1 MTMHT
6 GPSSGAS
13 SPDSVGAGI
22 TVRELD
28 VDLPDPRQVSRPERP
43 ILRDVSF
50 SVPPGQVTALVGTN
64 GAGKTTLLR
73 AVAGALRPAS
83 GTIQVL
89 GAPIGGPED
98 ALPAGVGIVP
108 DAPFQPDHW
117 SADDL
122 VLAQRRVEPSLD
134 ARRVGRLL
142 RRAGISPA
150 AQLRQLSAGQ
160 RTRLLLAV
168 ALGIQPA
175 LLLLDEPLARL
186 DPLARE
192 DVLDELRD
200 HQAGGEDRTILMST
214 HDLGDLERLVDHI
227 VLLHEGRVVLEGSAL
242 DLVEEHLVATVATA
256 APATTDPSVT
266 PLQGPRRSGDQ
277 LEALVRAEDA
287 VTLPE
292 LTDLRRPTLQDVL
305 TFTLREVSR

>member
-6 GPSSGAS
+6 DPSSRAS
-13 SPDSVGAGI
+13 SQNAEGAGI
-22 TVRELD
+22 VVRDLR
-28 VDLPDPRQVSRPERP
+28 VDLPDPRRLTRPERP

-50 SVPPGQVTALVGTN
+50 TVPRGQVTALVGTN

-73 AVAGALRPAS
+73 SLSGAVRPSS
-83 GTIQVL
+83 GSIELL
-89 GAPIGGPED
+89 GLPIGGPED
-98 ALPAGVGIVP
+98 GLPAGVGLVP

-122 VLAQRRVEPSLD
+122 VLAQRRVDPSLD
-134 ARRVGRLL
+134 ARLVGRLL
-142 RRAGISPA
+142 RRAGIAPA

-168 ALGIQPA
+168 ALGIRPS

-227 VLLHEGRVVLEGSAL
+227 VLMHQGRVVLEGSAM
-242 DLVEEHLVATVATA
+242 DLVEEHLI
-256 APATTDPSVT
+256 ATTSGPSTAGAQVAA
-266 PLQGPRRSGDQ
+266 LQGPRRSGDQ

-287 VTLPE
+287 VALPG
-292 LTDLRRPTLQDVL
+292 LSDLRRPTLQDVL
-305 TFTLREVSR
+305 TFTLREVAR

>member
-1 MTMHT
+1 MTMRT
-6 GPSSGAS
+6 DPLSLV
-13 SPDSVGAGI
+13 DSADFVGTDI
-22 TVRELD
+22 VVRDLH
-28 VDLPDPRQVSRPERP
+28 VRLPDPKRWTRPERP
-43 ILRDVSF
+43 ILRDISF
-50 SVPPGQVTALVGTN
+50 TVPRGQVTALVGTN

-73 AVAGALRPAS
+73 TLAGALRPSS
-83 GTIQVL
+83 GSIQVL
-89 GAPIGGPED
+89 GTPVGGPED

-142 RRAGISPA
+142 LRAGIAPA
-150 AQLRQLSAGQ
+150 ATLAQLSAGQ
-160 RTRLLLAV
+160 RIRLLLAV
-168 ALGIQPA
+168 TLGIRPA

-200 HQAGGEDRTILMST
+200 HQAEGQDRTILMST
-214 HDLGDLERLVDHI
+214 HDLGGLERLVDHI
-227 VLLHEGRVVLEGSAL
+227 VLLHDGRVVLTGSAL
-242 DLVEEHLVATVATA
+242 DLVDEHLI
-256 APATTDPSVT
+256 ATTSPSAATET
-266 PLQGPRRSGDQ
+266 PSMGVLQGPRRSGDQ

-287 VTLPE
+287 VTLPG
-292 LTDLRRPTLQDVL
+292 LSDLRRPTLQDVL